1 MPKLRPLTTV
11 QQREAAEAAQRE
23 RTRVIIKGAMA
34 AEGYGSYQQLARVT
48 GIGHQILCRRLR
60 EGGLRMEEFARIA
73 DALRLDPVS
82 RAAVCGGKE
91 KCRFEAGYK
100 GGAA

>member
-1 MPKLRPLTTV
+1 MPRLRPLTTA
-11 QQREAAEAAQRE
+11 QQRAATEAEQRD
-23 RTRVIIKGAMA
+23 RTRAIIRGAMA
-34 AEGYGSYQQLARVT
+34 AEGYANLQQLARVT

-60 EGGLRMEEFARIA
+60 EGGLRLEEFAQIA
-73 DALRLDPVS
+73 DALRLDPMS
-82 RAAVCGGKE
+82 RAAICGGKE

>member
-1 MPKLRPLTTV
+1 MPRLRPLTTA
-11 QQREAAEAAQRE
+11 QQREAAEAALRD
-23 RTRVIIKGAMA
+23 RTRAIIKGAMA
-34 AEGYGSYQQLARVT
+34 AEGYESYQQLARVT
-48 GIGHQILCRRLR
+48 GLDYQILCRRLR
-60 EGGLRMEEFARIA
+60 DGGMKMEEFARIA

-82 RAAVCGGKE
+82 RAAVCGGKD